1 MYEWHSFLQAA
12 DEWFITYSLP
22 PMLMKVKFFAI
33 GHTVELY
40 LKAANTKI
48 TGDIERAM
56 KFGHNL
62 KAIWDDCKAK
72 DSAFMPKY
80 EIRDDMYNRD
90 LLLSPFEGLNK
101 EDTIHLGNN
110 YELYIIAKHLPDLKY
125 LGAPLKTMKGTAGL
139 YLLYP
144 NHFWTFFLKDIRRY
158 LGHPRK
164 GTRDIISYHIDR
176 SALPPKTVQYLREL
190 YT

>member
-1 MYEWHSFLQAA
+1 MYDWHSFLWAA
-12 DEWFITYSLP
+12 DEWFIIYSLP

-72 DSAFMPKY
+72 DSAFMPQYK
-80 EIRDDMYNRD
+80 IRNDIYNRD
-90 LLLSPFEGLNK
+90 LLLSPFEGLNA

-125 LGAPLKTMKGTAGL
+125 LGAPLKTVKGDSGL
-139 YLLYP
+139 YLIYR
-144 NHFWTFFLKDIRRY
+144 N
-158 LGHPRK
+158 LG
-164 GTRDIISYHIDR
+164 
-176 SALPPKTVQYLREL
+176 
-190 YT
+190 